1 MNLPSDAFTAPE
13 GREIIEEYNEHEDR
27 AWRQK
32 HAESVRRQK
41 QIEAEQRQLEEEG
54 EVDVGQMLDEYELME
69 DLTHEIESLDI
80 EDDETFS
87 KVLSGQLKIPE
98 SKPRV
103 AHNLVSPINTME
115 WSSPEEKQSESRHKN
130 VVSSELVARS
140 NREIVEL
147 LKAYRTKLKDV
158 LRNVRKEGR
167 NLNLYVD
174 LIEIKDEI
182 DNDISKMNDDDE
194 DEEEDSESDERDS
207 DDETTAS
214 IEVKPEDAKRKVRF
228 STSLEDVKLI
238 ESKSE
243 LYENGTDNNTI
254 QIHFQHSAAKFVDP
268 RQGDDDTF
276 AAHPGEIHKLFIK
289 PSTPPAKSILKK
301 KTRDVKSTTAFE
313 EPPVK
318 KIFQSDTQVLGD
330 VFEHQEMN
338 SAEFVHVISKQDA
351 PKKVSKFKQMRS
363 KS

>member
-13 GREIIEEYNEHEDR
+13 GREIIEEYNEHEER
-27 AWRQK
+27 AWRRK

-41 QIEAEQRQLEEEG
+41 QIEAEQRQLEAEG
-54 EVDVGQMLDEYELME
+54 EVDVEQMLDEYELME
-69 DLTHEIESLDI
+69 ELTHEIESLDI

-87 KVLSGQLKIPE
+87 RVLSGELKIPE

-103 AHNLVSPINTME
+103 AHNLDSPNNAME
-115 WSSPEEKQSESRHKN
+115 WSSSEEKEPESRHKN

-147 LKAYRTKLKDV
+147 LKAYRSKLKDV
-158 LRNVRKEGR
+158 LKNVKKEGR
-167 NLNLYVD
+167 NLNLYID

-182 DNDISKMNDDDE
+182 DNDISKMNDDGE
-194 DEEEDSESDERDS
+194 DEEEDSETDERDS

-214 IEVKPEDAKRKVRF
+214 IEVKPEYTKRKVRF
-228 STSLEDVKLI
+228 STSLEDIKLI

-243 LYENGTDNNTI
+243 LYENGTDNNNTI

-268 RQGDDDTF
+268 RQGDDDSI

-301 KTRDVKSTTAFE
+301 KIRDVKSTTAFE

-318 KIFQSDTQVLGD
+318 KIFQSDTQVIAMYSST
-330 VFEHQEMN
+330 Q
-338 SAEFVHVISKQDA
+338 K
-351 PKKVSKFKQMRS
+351 
-363 KS
+363 

>member
-13 GREIIEEYNEHEDR
+13 GREIIEEYNEHEER
-27 AWRQK
+27 AWRRK
-32 HAESVRRQK
+32 HSESVRRQK
-41 QIEAEQRQLEEEG
+41 QIEAEQRQLEENG
-54 EVDVGQMLDEYELME
+54 EVDVERMLDEYELME
-69 DLTHEIESLDI
+69 ELTHEIESLDI

-87 KVLSGQLKIPE
+87 RVLSGELKIPE

-103 AHNLVSPINTME
+103 AHNLVSPNNAME
-115 WSSPEEKQSESRHKN
+115 WSSSGEKQPESRHKN

-158 LRNVRKEGR
+158 LRNVKKEGR
-167 NLNLYVD
+167 NLNLYID

-182 DNDISKMNDDDE
+182 DNDISKMNDDE
-194 DEEEDSESDERDS
+194 DEEEESESDERDS

-214 IEVKPEDAKRKVRF
+214 IEVKPEDTKRKVRF

-254 QIHFQHSAAKFVDP
+254 RIHFQHSTAKFVDP
-268 RQGDDDTF
+268 RQGDDDSI
-276 AAHPGEIHKLFIK
+276 AAHPGEIHKLFMK

-301 KTRDVKSTTAFE
+301 KTRDVQSTTAFE

-318 KIFQSDTQVLGD
+318 KIFQSDTEVLGD
-330 VFEHQEMN
+330 VFEHQEIN
-338 SAEFVHVISKQDA
+338 PAEFVHVVSKEDA